1 MKILHVIPTLSS
13 GGAERFVTDLTNELA
28 KNDDCQISLL
38 TLKKESEENDFY
50 KQELS
55 EKITYINLGT
65 EKVVFKDL
73 FKIYRTIKKEKPDIV
88 HYHLAGMLNLLLL
101 TILLYRKPV
110 YVETIHSDI
119 KAIVGTTKRDRWI
132 KSVCYRSGLIKVCTI
147 TPSNGASFKK
157 FYHRDCAAVIV
168 NGRKPIHPS
177 PLFETRRKEIERYK
191 NTSNTL
197 VFTHIGRFTK
207 AKNHKLLITAFNTF
221 VKRGHDAILLII
233 GNGYDSPTGKIYQA
247 HACENIHFLGER
259 HEVQDYLLNGDAF
272 CLSSIFEGMPITL
285 IESFACGCIPIS
297 TPVCGAVDFI
307 ENGKT
312 GFLSK
317 DYSKESYLEALEDFA
332 HHHQLINKNDLT
344 NIFHI
349 HFAMNICAEKYHSLY
364 SYLTDNKIMHN

>member
-28 KNDDCQISLL
+28 KNDDCQITLL
-38 TLKKESEENDFY
+38 TLKKESEENNFY

-55 EKITYINLGT
+55 EKITYINLGI

-132 KSVCYRSGLIKVCTI
+132 KSFCYRNGFVKVCTI

-157 FYHRDCAAVIV
+157 YYHRDCAAIIV
-168 NGRKPIHPS
+168 NGRKPINPS
-177 PLFETRRKEIERYK
+177 PLFEERKKEIENYK
-191 NTSNTL
+191 ATSNTL

-207 AKNHKLLITAFNTF
+207 AKNHKLLITAFNIF

-233 GNGYDSPTGKIYQA
+233 GNGYDSPIGKIYQA

-259 HEVQDYLLNGDAF
+259 HDVQDYLLNSDAF

-297 TPVCGAVDFI
+297 TPVCGAIDFI
-307 ENGKT
+307 ENGRS
-312 GFLSK
+312 GFLS
-317 DYSKESYLEALEDFA
+317 DNYTKEAYVEALETFV
-332 HHHQLINKNDLT
+332 QQRMNINPEYLT
-344 NIFHI
+344 NLFHQRLSI
-349 HFAMNICAEKYHSLY
+349 LSCGKKYHTLY
-364 SYLTDNKIMHN
+364 QLLLYGKTS